1 VLDDEAAAAP
11 EEGEDVVADL
21 KVRKLCEIAVREA
34 DELLAF
40 VAVHRLVA
48 CAGRETLARLHLA
61 DDERLSAPDDEI
73 DLTESRPD
81 VALDDAVAAETVK
94 PGGALLA
101 APAELPRIDALAF
114 IGDGSAFR
122 CRCA

>member
-1 VLDDEAAAAP
+1 VLDHEPAAGP

-21 KVRKLCEIAVREA
+21 KVRELREITVGEA

-40 VAVHRLVA
+40 GAVDRLVA
-48 CAGRETLARLHLA
+48 CAGRETLARFHFA
-61 DDERLSAPDDEI
+61 DDERLSAPDDEV
-73 DLTESRPD
+73 DLTKSRAD

-101 APAELPRIDALAF
+101 APAELPRIDAL
-114 IGDGSAFR
+114 IDDGSAFR